1 MCLVGISSEESH
13 RWQRSSPSETLM
25 AVSLSSLPLFT
36 QTLKDGMVDIL
47 IPETCKYCCM
57 GKRTLQMR
65 VIKRSLYGK
74 VILDYLGGPK
84 MQSQRPIEKGGRG
97 MRESQRRCDHGVR
110 GKKK

>member
-1 MCLVGISSEESH
+1 
-13 RWQRSSPSETLM
+13 
-25 AVSLSSLPLFT
+25 
-36 QTLKDGMVDIL
+36 
-47 IPETCKYCCM
+47 
-57 GKRTLQMR
+57 MR

-97 MRESQRRCDHGVR
+97 MRENQRRCDHGVR